1 MVPPR
6 LVRRAVIAPLVPV
19 VALLL
24 AASLPLTLI
33 AAAIASTFLPGR
45 WRALRVLY
53 FVLVGLAVESVML
66 LWLLVLWVASGF
78 GRRLGEERWQRR
90 HYAAMRRYLDVIV
103 RAGTRVFRVGFDV
116 DVDDLAVDPREH
128 AHPLVVLARHA
139 GPGDSF
145 LLVHALLRLG
155 RRPRIVLKSSMQ
167 WAPAIDIGLNRLPS
181 YFVPPR
187 APRGT
192 GTGAVRSLA
201 GGMDGRDALIIFPE
215 GRNYTPQ
222 RRLLSID
229 TLEEQGRHAE
239 AEAAREMR
247 HVLAPRSGG
256 AIAALAGAPK
266 ADVAFVT
273 HAGLEHFITLAD
285 LWRGLPVDADVAVKA
300 WLVPRAELPRS
311 REAQDAWLQWWWRR
325 IDAWLIDHYGEQ
337 AVPDAVVE
345 AVADGDVEPAPE

>member
-6 LVRRAVIAPLVPV
+6 LVRRLVLAPAIPLLTVLLVV
-19 VALLL
+19 
-24 AASLPLTLI
+24 SLPLTLI
-33 AAAIASTFLPGR
+33 AAAVASTFLPGR

-53 FVLVGLAVESVML
+53 LLLIGLVVETVML
-66 LWLLVLWVASGF
+66 VWLFALWVASGF
-78 GRRLGEERWQRR
+78 GRRLREPAWQER
-90 HYAAMRRYLDVIV
+90 HYAAMRRYLDVVV

-116 DVDDLAVDPREH
+116 DVDDLATHPRETTT
-128 AHPLVVLARHA
+128 PLIVLARHA

-145 LLVHALLRLG
+145 LLVHALLRLD
-155 RRPRIVLKSSMQ
+155 RRPRIVLTSRMQ

-192 GTGAVRSLA
+192 GTAAVRTLA
-201 GGMDGRDALIIFPE
+201 AGMGDGDALIIFPE

-229 TLEEQGRHAE
+229 ALEEQGRHAE
-239 AEAAREMR
+239 AETAREMR

-256 AIAALAGAPK
+256 AIAALEGARH
-266 ADVAFVT
+266 ADIAFVT

-300 WLVPRAELPRS
+300 WLVPRAELPRA
-311 REAQDAWLQWWWRR
+311 REAQQAWLQWWWRR
-325 IDAWLIDHYGEQ
+325 IDAWLIDHFGTE

-345 AVADGDVEPAPE
+345 ELASCEVEPAPE